1 MININNCLSN
11 NDIAWIVSVAHKD
24 DHMLL
29 KWIIWVFCLVCISNN
44 GDIVLNFRKI
54 FNPKIYHN
62 QCYNRSIL
70 GKNYNWTHQMF
81 SIKIILRYQ
90 LLPFKNC
97 RHWADF
103 IILEML
109 WWRFWKQQSGEFCIG
124 CNWIPCFCIRYRN
137 AAITEHGSLSRDA
150 MFCSSRIVHPYRRN
164 QPWFQ
169 VYTSVC
175 PRGAR
180 RENLSWLCQ
189 CIFILWGILWTA
201 SSSECPIGYCIVYLL
216 KSTLKNRK
224 C

>member
-1 MININNCLSN
+1 M
-11 NDIAWIVSVAHKD
+11 
-24 DHMLL
+24 
-29 KWIIWVFCLVCISNN
+29 
-44 GDIVLNFRKI
+44 LNFRKI

-81 SIKIILRYQ
+81 SIKIMLRYQ

-109 WWRFWKQQSGEFCIG
+109 WWRFWKRQSGEFCIG

-180 RENLSWLCQ
+180 REKWGCEIYLHINLN
-189 CIFILWGILWTA
+189 GIHEELLLFMSENKRLSVAFMWTQY
-201 SSSECPIGYCIVYLL
+201 SQSQYNIKPYFSHV
-216 KSTLKNRK
+216 
-224 C
+224 

>member
-62 QCYNRSIL
+62 QCYNCSIL

-81 SIKIILRYQ
+81 SIKIMLRYQ

-109 WWRFWKQQSGEFCIG
+109 WWRFWKRQSGEFCIG
-124 CNWIPCFCIRYRN
+124 CNWIPCFCIRYHN

-180 RENLSWLCQ
+180 REK
-189 CIFILWGILWTA
+189 
-201 SSSECPIGYCIVYLL
+201 Y
-216 KSTLKNRK
+216 
-224 C
+224 

>member
-1 MININNCLSN
+1 
-11 NDIAWIVSVAHKD
+11 
-24 DHMLL
+24 MLL

-62 QCYNRSIL
+62 KCYNRSIL

-81 SIKIILRYQ
+81 SITIMLRYYLFQ

-109 WWRFWKQQSGEFCIG
+109 WWRFWKRQSGEFCIG

-137 AAITEHGSLSRDA
+137 AAITEHGSVSRDA

-180 RENLSWLCQ
+180 REKRNLLLWLMMW
-189 CIFILWGILWTA
+189 IWTVNLNIHSYA
-201 SSSECPIGYCIVYLL
+201 CSISYVFTKGEGVSLTGEG
-216 KSTLKNRK
+216 STRK
-224 C
+224 CAFNI

>member
-1 MININNCLSN
+1 
-11 NDIAWIVSVAHKD
+11 
-24 DHMLL
+24 MLQSQHIGEKL
-29 KWIIWVFCLVCISNN
+29 Q
-44 GDIVLNFRKI
+44 LN
-54 FNPKIYHN
+54 
-62 QCYNRSIL
+62 
-70 GKNYNWTHQMF
+70 HQMF
-81 SIKIILRYQ
+81 SIKIMLRYQ

-109 WWRFWKQQSGEFCIG
+109 WWRFWKRQSGEFCIG

-180 RENLSWLCQ
+180 REKGPLASAHRLRNLW
-189 CIFILWGILWTA
+189 
-201 SSSECPIGYCIVYLL
+201 
-216 KSTLKNRK
+216 KSTVAWAWTYFLDETCRDVSRNVRLVQH
-224 C
+224 CS

>member
-1 MININNCLSN
+1 MTF
-11 NDIAWIVSVAHKD
+11 AWVVSVAHKD

-81 SIKIILRYQ
+81 SIKIMLRYYLYQ

-103 IILEML
+103 MILEML
-109 WWRFWKQQSGEFCIG
+109 WWRFWKRQSGKFCIG
-124 CNWIPCFCIRYRN
+124 CNLIPCFCIRYRN
-137 AAITEHGSLSRDA
+137 AAITEHGTLSRDA

-180 RENLSWLCQ
+180 RENKTEKKLGDIELPYLV
-189 CIFILWGILWTA
+189 IYAL
-201 SSSECPIGYCIVYLL
+201 EYLL
-216 KSTLKNRK
+216 TQRNFLTPCQKQSDSGELDIDYQVS
-224 C
+224 

>member
-1 MININNCLSN
+1 
-11 NDIAWIVSVAHKD
+11 
-24 DHMLL
+24 MLL

-81 SIKIILRYQ
+81 SIKIMLRYYLYQ

-109 WWRFWKQQSGEFCIG
+109 WWRFWKRQSGEFCIG

-137 AAITEHGSLSRDA
+137 TAITEHRSLSRDA
-150 MFCSSRIVHPYRRN
+150 MFCSSHIVHPYRRN

-180 RENLSWLCQ
+180 RENK
-189 CIFILWGILWTA
+189 ILN
-201 SSSECPIGYCIVYLL
+201 SSSWNLIAFEDLTFWWIITLL
-216 KSTLKNRK
+216 LPGKYGDGLGKYWTISYYSLSDSTLCLK
-224 C
+224 CL

>member
-1 MININNCLSN
+1 
-11 NDIAWIVSVAHKD
+11 
-24 DHMLL
+24 MLL

-70 GKNYNWTHQMF
+70 GKNYNWIHQMV
-81 SIKIILRYQ
+81 SIKVMLRYNLYQ

-109 WWRFWKQQSGEFCIG
+109 WWRFWKRQSGEFCIG
-124 CNWIPCFCIRYRN
+124 CNWIPCFRIGYRN
-137 AAITEHGSLSRDA
+137 TAITEHGSLSRDA
-150 MFCSSRIVHPYRRN
+150 MFCSSHIVHPYRRN

-169 VYTSVC
+169 VYTSVF

-180 RENLSWLCQ
+180 REKVVVKSLVNTVEFHSYLSCVKYFQGFYWIEL
-189 CIFILWGILWTA
+189 IFGLMQLISFA
-201 SSSECPIGYCIVYLL
+201 
-216 KSTLKNRK
+216 KNRLALEK
-224 C
+224 VFVPLKIFLFYIL

>member
-1 MININNCLSN
+1 MAMNCVWDNDNNYVININNCLSN

-24 DHMLL
+24 GHMLL

-81 SIKIILRYQ
+81 SIKIMLRYQ

-109 WWRFWKQQSGEFCIG
+109 WWRFWKRQSGEFYIG

-150 MFCSSRIVHPYRRN
+150 MFSSSRIVHPYRRN

-180 RENLSWLCQ
+180 REKAN
-189 CIFILWGILWTA
+189 FVNT
-201 SSSECPIGYCIVYLL
+201 
-216 KSTLKNRK
+216 
-224 C
+224 

>member
-1 MININNCLSN
+1 MTF
-11 NDIAWIVSVAHKD
+11 AWVVSVAHKD

-44 GDIVLNFRKI
+44 GDIVLNFGKI
-54 FNPKIYHN
+54 FNAKIYHN
-62 QCYNRSIL
+62 QCYNRNIL

-81 SIKIILRYQ
+81 SIKIMLRYYLYQ

-109 WWRFWKQQSGEFCIG
+109 WWRFWKRQSGEFCIG
-124 CNWIPCFCIRYRN
+124 CNWIPCFCIRYSN
-137 AAITEHGSLSRDA
+137 AAITEHGSLSRDAIIA

-180 RENLSWLCQ
+180 RENGNKYNVFLTAVWDVLSM
-189 CIFILWGILWTA
+189 
-201 SSSECPIGYCIVYLL
+201 P
-216 KSTLKNRK
+216 R
-224 C
+224 